1 MKTWGARFFCERYLD
16 NLYRRAS
23 INDLRLFIMTIVDRW
38 LLPDGV
44 EELLPEQ
51 AERVESLRRQLLD
64 LYRSW
69 GYELVIPPLIEYTDS
84 LLVGLGQDV
93 DIQTFKVV
101 DQLSGRTM
109 GIRADI
115 TPQTARIDA
124 HSLKREGPVRLCY
137 AGSVLHTKPK
147 SLMASRSPIQ
157 LGAELYGDASLS
169 SDIEIICLM
178 LETLKAVG
186 ITDITL
192 DLGHV
197 GIYRALVEQAGL
209 EGGSEKTLFDA
220 LQRKASAEIE
230 SAISAGIADPVQ
242 ADMMRALSQL
252 NGDSSILQRAREQL
266 AAAPVEVVQAIDT
279 LAEVAEQIASRLPE
293 VNCYFDLS
301 ELRGYHYH
309 TGMVFAALAPGHG
322 QAVANGGRYDD
333 IGAVFGRARPATGF
347 NTDLKALLA
356 YLPKTT
362 GSDNSASIFAPC
374 SDSVSRDDRGLLWQ
388 KVQALR
394 AEGERVVCGL
404 SGQAEAPD
412 FGRCLVLEQGRWVV
426 SG

>member
-1 MKTWGARFFCERYLD
+1 
-16 NLYRRAS
+16 
-23 INDLRLFIMTIVDRW
+23 MTIVDRW

-51 AERVESLRRQLLD
+51 AERVESLRRKLLD

-84 LLVGLGQDV
+84 LLVGLGHDV

-147 SLMASRSPIQ
+147 FLLGSRSPIQ

-186 ITDITL
+186 VTEITL

-197 GIYRALVEQAGL
+197 GIYRALVEQFGL
-209 EGGSEKTLFDA
+209 EAKAEQTLFDA

-230 SAISAGIADPVQ
+230 SAICAAISDPAQ
-242 ADMMRALSQL
+242 ADMMRALSHL
-252 NGDSSILQRAREQL
+252 NGDISVLQRAREQL
-266 AAAPVEVVQAIDT
+266 AAAPKAVLQAIDA
-279 LAEVAEQIASRLPE
+279 LAEVAELIANRLPE

-309 TGMVFAALAPGHG
+309 TGLVFAALAPGYG

-333 IGAVFGRARPATGF
+333 IGEAFGRARPATGF

-356 YLPKTT
+356 YLPKAAV
-362 GSDNSASIFAPC
+362 SDNSASIFAP
-374 SDSVSRDDRGLLWQ
+374 SGDSVSSDDSASLWK

-404 SGQAEAPD
+404 SGQSEAAD
-412 FGRCLVLEQGRWVV
+412 FGRHLALEQGQWVV
-426 SG
+426 SEST

>member
-1 MKTWGARFFCERYLD
+1 MAI
-16 NLYRRAS
+16 A
-23 INDLRLFIMTIVDRW
+23 DRW

-51 AERVESLRRQLLD
+51 AEQVEVLRRKLLD

-84 LLVGLGQDV
+84 LLVGLGHDI

-147 SLMASRSPIQ
+147 SLLASRSPIQ
-157 LGAELYGDASLS
+157 VGAELYGDASLS
-169 SDIEIICLM
+169 SDGEVICLM
-178 LETLKAVG
+178 LETLTCAG
-186 ITDITL
+186 IDNITL

-197 GIYRALVEQAGL
+197 GLYRALVEQAGL
-209 EGGSEKTLFDA
+209 SDDVERRLFSA
-220 LQRKASAEIE
+220 LQRKAGAEIE
-230 SAISAGIADPVQ
+230 AAITDGIADKAL

-252 NGDSSILQRAREQL
+252 NGDRSVLARASSLL
-266 AAAPVEVVQAIDT
+266 VQAPT
-279 LAEVAEQIASRLPE
+279 AVAEAINELVQIADLVAARLPQ
-293 VNCYFDLS
+293 VNLYFDLS

-309 TGMVFAALAPGHG
+309 TGLVFAALVPGHG
-322 QAVANGGRYDD
+322 QAVANGGRYDH
-333 IGAVFGRARPATGF
+333 IGESFGRARPATGF
-347 NTDLKALLA
+347 NTDLKALLGA
-356 YLPKTT
+356 VSVEHVVDH
-362 GSDNSASIFAPC
+362 SDSIFAPA
-374 SDSVSRDDRGLLWQ
+374 SDNLTAVDANSLWC
-388 KVQALR
+388 KIQALR

-404 SGQAEAPD
+404 AGQTEDAG
-412 FGRCLVLEQGRWVV
+412 FSRCLVLQQGQWTVAD
-426 SG
+426 